1 MPYTQS
7 ALALDGAAASQTEQ
21 MSFATFPARRDG
33 WTAMLRHTLVPSGG
47 RLPGD
52 VWDEYRCECATRVRL
67 HLPDVSLAE
76 FRAMRDWT
84 DCMKEQEDDDHGITA
99 PDTHAPPDGCIGKG
113 E

>member
-21 MSFATFPARRDG
+21 MSFAMLPTRRDG
-33 WTAMLRHTLVPSGG
+33 WTATLRHTLVPSGG

-52 VWDEYRCECATRVRL
+52 VWDEYRFESETRVRL
-67 HLPDVSLAE
+67 HLPDVSLTE

-84 DCMKEQEDDDHGITA
+84 DCMKEQEDDDHWITA
-99 PDTHAPPDGCIGKG
+99 PNTDAPPYGCIGKG